1 MAVQGLV
8 EVRTLSES
16 VQAYFLGQN
25 GTSAAFQ
32 CTGSS
37 CHIWGATHVDFA
49 SSVGCREPNTL
60 KHPEVTSYC
69 CKMHENV
76 GNRENLHT
84 AFKTDEGEEWRQR
97 LCWAILGPRCA
108 MIRILGPFEAAD
120 FAI

>member
-49 SSVGCREPNTL
+49 SSVGCR
-60 KHPEVTSYC
+60 
-69 CKMHENV
+69 
-76 GNRENLHT
+76 
-84 AFKTDEGEEWRQR
+84 